1 MKVTKQQI
9 ISGVVKYT
17 KNEVLNK
24 IVDKPL
30 KMIIATVVAMMETN
44 PKIVDAVFNNSII
57 SAMLYEDNGMY
68 EIDELMEVIEDI
80 MNEYGEFPVVIPA
93 IKFISPMEKELSF
106 GASDV
111 NKLREY
117 IANKTTKPSTKGGSE

>member
-9 ISGVVKYT
+9 INGVVKYT

-44 PKIVDAVFNNSII
+44 PKILDNVFNNSML
-57 SAMLYEDNGMY
+57 SSMLYEEDGMY
-68 EIDELMEVIEDI
+68 EIDELMEVVEDI
-80 MNEYGEFPVVIPA
+80 MNEYGEFPVTIPA

-106 GASDV
+106 GASDIK
-111 NKLREY
+111 KLREY
-117 IANKTTKPSTKGGSE
+117 ITSKTVKPARGGSE

>member
-9 ISGVVKYT
+9 ISGIVKYT

-44 PKIVDAVFNNSII
+44 PKILDNVFNNPMLS
-57 SAMLYEDNGMY
+57 SMLYEEDGMY
-68 EIDELMEVIEDI
+68 EIDELMEVVEDI
-80 MNEYGEFPVVIPA
+80 MNEYGEFHVTIPA

-106 GASDV
+106 GASDIK
-111 NKLREY
+111 KLREY
-117 IANKTTKPSTKGGSE
+117 ITSKTVKPVRGGSE